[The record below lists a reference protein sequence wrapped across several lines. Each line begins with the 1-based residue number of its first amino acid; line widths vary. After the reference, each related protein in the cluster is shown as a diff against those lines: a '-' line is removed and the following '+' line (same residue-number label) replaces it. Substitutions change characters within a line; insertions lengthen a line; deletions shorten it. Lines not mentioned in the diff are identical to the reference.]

1 MAVFG
6 AYRFVPPAIV
16 AEKVLESA
24 FRGVK
29 GMLKK

>member
-6 AYRFVPPAIV
+6 AYRFVPAAII

-29 GMLKK
+29 GMLQE